1 MTPGGGWARLGIP
14 ETVSREVVT
23 VQEDAAPF
31 FIGPHRFDADDPARP
46 VLDRRYA
53 LIPEPGERV
62 LGQHRLGVT
71 GQLLG
76 PTESVRAWEL
86 SAPAAVTV
94 TDRRLAYV
102 CPDAELSVVPARDG
116 RAYPR
121 HRRPVRLS
129 RLVSGQIRWQWPSR
143 LELAD
148 GSDGGGELR
157 VVCDA
162 LRTIRQPSLALAG
175 PDPLIVALARQI
187 RRAVAAFR
195 LVHPELVELSPPER
209 DTLLVRV
216 GGAPGPAR
224 GAVTLP
230 GSLPVEFLSRDDYYR
245 PARDAVPAWPRL
257 ASPARNRPGSA
268 C

>member
-1 MTPGGGWARLGIP
+1 M
-14 ETVSREVVT
+14 
-23 VQEDAAPF
+23 QEDSAPF
-31 FIGPHRFDADDPARP
+31 FIGPHRFDADDGARP
-46 VLDRRYA
+46 ALDRRYA
-53 LIPEPGERV
+53 LVPEPGERV
-62 LGQHRLGVT
+62 LAQHQLDVAGH
-71 GQLLG
+71 LLG
-76 PTESVRAWEL
+76 PTESVCAWKL
-86 SAPAAVTV
+86 SVPATVTV

-102 CPDAELSVVPARDG
+102 CPDAELSLVSGRDG
-116 RAYPR
+116 RTYAR

-148 GSDGGGELR
+148 GPDGDLELR

-162 LRTIRQPSLALAG
+162 LRTIRQPTLALAG
-175 PDPLIVALARQI
+175 PTALIIALARQV

-209 DTLLVRV
+209 DTLLVRA

-245 PARDAVPAWPRL
+245 PVRDAVPAWPQQ
-257 ASPARNRPGSA
+257 ASPARDRPGSA

>member
-1 MTPGGGWARLGIP
+1 M
-14 ETVSREVVT
+14 
-23 VQEDAAPF
+23 QEDASPF

-46 VLDRRYA
+46 LLDRRYA
-53 LIPEPGERV
+53 LVPEPGEQV
-62 LGQHRLGVT
+62 LGQHRLGVA

-76 PTESVRAWEL
+76 PSESVRAWRL

-102 CPDAELSVVPARDG
+102 CPDAELSLVSGRDG
-116 RAYPR
+116 RTYAR
-121 HRRPVRLS
+121 HRRTVRLS

-148 GSDGGGELR
+148 DPDGGELR

-162 LRTIRQPSLALAG
+162 LRTIRQPALALTG
-175 PDPLIVALARQI
+175 PDPVIVALARQV
-187 RRAVAAFR
+187 RRAVATFR

-209 DTLLVRV
+209 DTLLCRVR
-216 GGAPGPAR
+216 GAPGPTR
-224 GAVTLP
+224 GGVTLP

-245 PARDAVPAWPRL
+245 PARDAVTAFPRG
-257 ASPARNRPGSA
+257 RPDSA